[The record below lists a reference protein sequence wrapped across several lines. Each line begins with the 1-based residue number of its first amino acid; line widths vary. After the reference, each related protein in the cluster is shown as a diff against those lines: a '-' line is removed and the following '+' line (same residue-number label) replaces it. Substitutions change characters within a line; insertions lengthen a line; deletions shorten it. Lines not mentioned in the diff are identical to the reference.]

1 MANQQHSCLGHILLT
16 KGLINQ
22 AQLDSAIRMQT
33 ESGRRLGEI
42 LVQQGLLTNRQL
54 SSSLSKQSRLRLA
67 AGLIAVLLTPLQPI
81 LASPRLTSPT
91 PAPAAQGL
99 QPLSEEQMRAAAA
112 QGLEDGLPLLLM
124 QAESNKGTS
133 TPKQLSSWLPPIL
146 DILEAQT
153 SLHDIRYDTDQLSTS
168 LNADG
173 SLNVRLPSSI
183 GEVRFDNI
191 RVAGAPSSRSFGC
204 ISLQNIDLSGSS
216 LKIQLRH

>member
-1 MANQQHSCLGHILLT
+1 
-16 KGLINQ
+16 
-22 AQLDSAIRMQT
+22 
-33 ESGRRLGEI
+33 
-42 LVQQGLLTNRQL
+42 
-54 SSSLSKQSRLRLA
+54 
-67 AGLIAVLLTPLQPI
+67 
-81 LASPRLTSPT
+81 
-91 PAPAAQGL
+91 
-99 QPLSEEQMRAAAA
+99 MRAAAA

-183 GEVRFDNI
+183 GEVRFDDI